1 MKTFLLLAAL
11 LCSNFAGASV
21 ITQNTS
27 ENSGTLTESFGE
39 TFTTPSG
46 GPWNNITFNFFSDI
60 PAVTPAAAGTAF
72 LFSQVFTGTPSSLS
86 SAAPG
91 FIASSTGISG
101 GAYVF
106 DPSVQLAANTIYW
119 IFENGVLT
127 VSGGNAVG
135 GDIAYFAPT
144 PSTNFDVAIGPA
156 QATNFAVNGTVVS
169 TAATPESS
177 SIVLLLLGT
186 IGICAVAGVN
196 SKVSSG
202 KRPHSFPS
210 RVSGLLTGAAPPT
223 PFNL

>member
-11 LCSNFAGASV
+11 LYSNFALASV

-27 ENSGTLTESFGE
+27 ENAGTLTESFGE

-106 DPSVQLAANTIYW
+106 SPSVQLAANTVYW

-127 VSGGNAVG
+127 VSGGNAVS
-135 GDIAYFAPT
+135 GDTAYFAPT
-144 PSTNFDVAIGPA
+144 PTTNFDVAIGAA
-156 QATNFAVNGTVVS
+156 QATNFAVNGTAVG

-177 SIVLLLLGT
+177 SVVLLLLGT
-186 IGICAVAGVN
+186 IGLWLSVGCRRRAVK
-196 SKVSSG
+196 S
-202 KRPHSFPS
+202 
-210 RVSGLLTGAAPPT
+210 
-223 PFNL
+223 